1 MDEGRR
7 PSSGAPQTRKIS
19 TSGSGRASEVS
30 GPKRSAPGA
39 RKRRTKFA
47 VGGLVVLFAIAGL
60 VVWAMT
66 RPGSTSFYMT
76 VSEVAAGPPAA
87 TAQDFRVNG
96 NVVPDTLSREGV
108 ETRFDITDGSSDL
121 TIVTDD
127 ALPDAFWTA
136 YENDASAVEVVA
148 QGSLDSDGSTFTAS
162 KVLAKCPSKFKTRT

>member
-1 MDEGRR
+1 MDEGQR
-7 PSSGAPQTRKIS
+7 PPSAAPQFE
-19 TSGSGRASEVS
+19 SGTYAPDPLAPTTGRT
-30 GPKRSAPGA
+30 

-47 VGGLVVLFAIAGL
+47 VGGLVVLLAIGGL
-60 VVWAMT
+60 VVWALT

-96 NVVPDTLSREGV
+96 NVVPDTVSRDGV
-108 ETRFDITDGSSDL
+108 ETTFEITDGSPNKL

-136 YENDASAVEVVA
+136 YESDASAIEVVA
-148 QGSLDSDGSTFTAS
+148 QGRLAADGSTFAAT
-162 KVLAKCPSKFKTRT
+162 KVLAKCPSKFKTQT